1 MWTSSMPSL
10 QRKREVGPPNVE
22 GLSPWVRSLAWRYF
36 LSRKIVGAIE
46 TLIAWTGNS
55 RVELQRPR
63 RLLTSLPPVALPLQV
78 CSPSAQ
84 RSIAHCKASPA
95 AQCDCAMFGTF
106 AFVSGRNYN

>member
-36 LSRKIVGAIE
+36 LSCKIVGAIE
-46 TLIAWTGNS
+46 TLIARTGNS

-63 RLLTSLPPVALPLQV
+63 LV
-78 CSPSAQ
+78 
-84 RSIAHCKASPA
+84 H
-95 AQCDCAMFGTF
+95 
-106 AFVSGRNYN
+106 

>member
-22 GLSPWVRSLAWRYF
+22 GVSPWVRSLAWRYF

-46 TLIAWTGNS
+46 TLIARTGNS

-63 RLLTSLPPVALPLQV
+63 RLRGGCHTVRIIRRKISEYDREVT
-78 CSPSAQ
+78 
-84 RSIAHCKASPA
+84 R
-95 AQCDCAMFGTF
+95 
-106 AFVSGRNYN
+106 

>member
-63 RLLTSLPPVALPLQV
+63 RLTGLRGGCHTVRIIRRKISEYD
-78 CSPSAQ
+78 
-84 RSIAHCKASPA
+84 RE
-95 AQCDCAMFGTF
+95 DT
-106 AFVSGRNYN
+106 R

>member
-46 TLIAWTGNS
+46 TLIARTGNS

-63 RLLTSLPPVALPLQV
+63 RLSIDRTPRRLPYRQNH
-78 CSPSAQ
+78 SQ
-84 RSIAHCKASPA
+84 KNIRI
-95 AQCDCAMFGTF
+95 
-106 AFVSGRNYN
+106 